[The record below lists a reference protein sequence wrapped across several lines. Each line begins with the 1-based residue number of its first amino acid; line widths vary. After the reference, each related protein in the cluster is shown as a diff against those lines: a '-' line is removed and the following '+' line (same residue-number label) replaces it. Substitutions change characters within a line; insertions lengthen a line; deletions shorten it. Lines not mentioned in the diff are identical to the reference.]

1 MKTHIAS
8 LALLFFWHSAVAA
21 AGAESKGAAVTAPG
35 SAAAAAPSRSN
46 EKCRLEE
53 DGASPTWQAI
63 GRQYSKLA
71 RAMQRKD
78 LDALFALYAPSF
90 EVRLPKEELATSTT
104 GPVWNREQSLATQRA
119 RLAAVKESRLVSNT
133 ITRLLDCGDRATAT
147 VLQQWYGTQMVGN
160 VLRNIETAVV
170 QDEEWVKTADGW
182 NGAISA
188 MFIPEPG
195 WSTANVSTPPK
206 ATIPTLLLTSL
217 TPKHLETAPDDQI
230 LGVRARRGVDRVPIV

>member
-1 MKTHIAS
+1 
-8 LALLFFWHSAVAA
+8 LWHSAVAA

-35 SAAAAAPSRSN
+35 SAPDAAPSRSN

-133 ITRLLDCGDRATAT
+133 ITRLLDCGDRVTAT
-147 VLQQWYGTQMVGN
+147 VLQQWYRTQMVGN
-160 VLRNIETAVV
+160 VPRNIETAAV
-170 QDEEWVKTADGW
+170 QDEEWIKTAGGWKRGNINNVRPGAWVVDGKRIDPSKGYDPDAPPYEPYPETSG
-182 NGAISA
+182 NG
-188 MFIPEPG
+188 P
-195 WSTANVSTPPK
+195 
-206 ATIPTLLLTSL
+206 
-217 TPKHLETAPDDQI
+217 
-230 LGVRARRGVDRVPIV
+230 